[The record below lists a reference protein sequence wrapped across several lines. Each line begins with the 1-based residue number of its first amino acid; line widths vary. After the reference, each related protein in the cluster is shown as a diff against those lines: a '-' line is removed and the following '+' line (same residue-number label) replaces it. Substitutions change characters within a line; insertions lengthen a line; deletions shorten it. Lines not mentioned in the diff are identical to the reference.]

1 MRTVG
6 AVTAARSDFGIY
18 RPILRR
24 IQSDPDLDLSLIV
37 TGTHLSARFG
47 MTVQA
52 IEEEGFFVHERV
64 DILEPSDAPD
74 GISRSIGR
82 GVIGFAEVYGRSRPD
97 ILLIVGDRYEMLAA
111 VVASLPFKIPV
122 AHVHGGESTEGAIDE
137 AIRHS
142 ITKMAHLHF
151 ASTDE
156 YARRIV
162 QMGEEPWRVT
172 TSGAPGLDNLY
183 ELQLMTLEEIEEEYS
198 IRIESPPLLVTYH
211 PVTLEYERTD
221 DQMAELLSAL
231 DDTGLPIVFTYPN
244 ADTGNSVIAGMIE
257 AFVARSPT
265 ASLVVSLGTRGYFSL
280 MSHALAMVGNSSSGI
295 IEAASFRLPVVNV
308 GSRQAGRLRGANVID
323 VGCERGAILDGVR
336 RATSPEFKESL
347 ADTVNLYGDG
357 GAAERIVD
365 RLRSESFDDR
375 LLVKR
380 FHDLERIPAA
390 SLP

>member
-24 IQSDPDLDLSLIV
+24 IQSDPKLDLFLIV

-82 GVIGFAEVYGRSRPD
+82 GVIGFAELYRRSRPD
-97 ILLIVGDRYEMLAA
+97 ILLILGDRYETLAA

-172 TSGAPGLDNLY
+172 TSGAPGLDNLRD
-183 ELQLMTLEEIEEEYS
+183 LQVMTLGGRPRRRVETS
-198 IRIESPPLLVTYH
+198 
-211 PVTLEYERTD
+211 
-221 DQMAELLSAL
+221 
-231 DDTGLPIVFTYPN
+231 TG
-244 ADTGNSVIAGMIE
+244 
-257 AFVARSPT
+257 R
-265 ASLVVSLGTRGYFSL
+265 
-280 MSHALAMVGNSSSGI
+280 
-295 IEAASFRLPVVNV
+295 
-308 GSRQAGRLRGANVID
+308 
-323 VGCERGAILDGVR
+323 
-336 RATSPEFKESL
+336 
-347 ADTVNLYGDG
+347 
-357 GAAERIVD
+357 
-365 RLRSESFDDR
+365 
-375 LLVKR
+375 
-380 FHDLERIPAA
+380 
-390 SLP
+390 